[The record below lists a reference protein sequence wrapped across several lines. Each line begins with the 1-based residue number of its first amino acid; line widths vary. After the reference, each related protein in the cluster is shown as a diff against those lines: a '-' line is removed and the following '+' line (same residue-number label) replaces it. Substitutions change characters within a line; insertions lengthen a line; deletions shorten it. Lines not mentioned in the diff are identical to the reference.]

1 MRVFRPS
8 PPQTK
13 LREQFRLSPALLPL
27 PPPAS
32 SLPLLVR
39 HSVVAT
45 RVQTFFVTD
54 VHVLLH
60 AADCTHAAPMAVLTA
75 GSAVAF
81 KASRRIAVAERVS
94 MPPAPHALMNGIHRS
109 AWRRS

>member
-1 MRVFRPS
+1 MPVPV
-8 PPQTK
+8 
-13 LREQFRLSPALLPL
+13 

-45 RVQTFFVTD
+45 RVETLSITD
-54 VHVLLH
+54 MHVLLH
-60 AADCTHAAPMAVLTA
+60 AAGCATHAAPMTILTA

-81 KASRRIAVAERVS
+81 KASWRIAVAE
-94 MPPAPHALMNGIHRS
+94 
-109 AWRRS
+109 